1 MFAEVTAMNSTATV
15 SRTLPKPWIALLV
28 AAFVASLAF
37 VVVAAF
43 PYFRGDVEKLARYDG
58 KRAWLLTHIA
68 FGTVALLLG
77 PFQLWLGFTRPRDV
91 VHRRLGIVYL
101 GAISISCVA
110 AYYLAFQTDVSFT
123 FGFGLAG
130 LATAWVITCGMAM
143 LAVKRRQFLQ
153 HQEWMIR
160 GYVVTFGFVSFR
172 VLMVLLT
179 ALNVGTLVDRLNVAS
194 WFCWAAPLLIC
205 EAVIQ
210 GRKCARQRV

>member
-1 MFAEVTAMNSTATV
+1 MQELATP
-15 SRTLPKPWIALLV
+15 SRTLSKPWITLLV
-28 AAFVASLAF
+28 ATLLAAFAFVL
-37 VVVAAF
+37 VAAL

-58 KRAWLLTHIA
+58 KRTWVLVHIA
-68 FGTVALLLG
+68 SGMVALLLG
-77 PFQLWLGFTRPRDV
+77 PFQLWLGFTRPRSAL
-91 VHRRLGIVYL
+91 HHRLGMVYL

-110 AYYLAFQTDVSFT
+110 AYYLAFHTDVSFT

-130 LATAWVITCGMAM
+130 LATAWVITCSLAM
-143 LAVKRRQFLQ
+143 MAVKRRQFLQ

-160 GYVVTFGFVSFR
+160 SYVVTFGFVSFR
-172 VLMVLLT
+172 ILVPLLT
-179 ALNVGTLVDRLNVAS
+179 LLNVGTLIDRLNVAS